1 MSEWETEKPEGE
13 EEQGGDTGGRGTM
26 TEREHE
32 SGEEQIDESGRNPT
46 QRQIDGDEPGPAA
59 GPTEERDE
67 GWEETND
74 EPAQG
79 EQGQDAV

>member
-1 MSEWETEKPEGE
+1 
-13 EEQGGDTGGRGTM
+13 M
-26 TEREHE
+26 TEQEFE

-46 QRQIDGDEPGPAA
+46 QRQIDGDESGAA
-59 GPTEERDE
+59 GETE
-67 GWEETND
+67 WSETND